1 MPDYPPN
8 PYSQTSSYD
17 RPGPKHAYQELKHSG
32 FGIISFVLSLL
43 CGLGMIVLIVA
54 AVLMESENLPEDSP
68 QLMLLGFGVIGI
80 GLSELFAAI
89 FGFVALFQP
98 DRKKIFAILGLVF
111 SIGAILLFGGLVI
124 LGLMVGG

>member
-17 RPGPKHAYQELKHSG
+17 NGGPKRPYQELKHSG
-32 FGIISFVLSLL
+32 FGIISFLLSLVS
-43 CGLGMIVLIVA
+43 GLGMVVLIVA
-54 AVLMESENLPEDSP
+54 AVLMESENLPDDSP

-80 GLSELFAAI
+80 GLMELFAAI

-111 SIGAILLFGGLVI
+111 SVGAILLFGGLVI